1 MRTTICAIPGDGIGR
16 EVVPAAVAVLR
27 AAVPDLE
34 VAWAEAGYE
43 TWSRTGE
50 ALPAHAQHLATS
62 AAATLFGAV
71 SSPLQ
76 PTPGYQSA
84 ILLLR
89 RRLDL
94 YACVRPVRSLTP
106 GPSPAM
112 EGGEIGHR
120 RAVSPPRHDERAGPA
135 VDPRAEQ
142 RGRRAALAAGE
153 GSPVDLIVVREN
165 TEGLYGGGE
174 ESDGERAVA
183 RRVVTRV
190 ASLRIA
196 RLAFDTARRLGRKRV
211 TIVHKATVLPQTCG
225 LFRAT
230 AFEVAR
236 GYPEIAVDE
245 MLVDNAALRLAAHPE
260 DIDIVVT
267 TNLFGDIL
275 SDVASMHGGGLG
287 LAPSANIGDRAA
299 VFEPVHGSA
308 PDIAGRGIANPLAA
322 ILAGAMLLDHIGAR
336 DAARA
341 VRSAVAA
348 TIASPVR
355 TPDLGGAATTQE
367 VTRAVIAALTHPLT
381 WRPSLP
387 PHGEGLT
394 RVDFLCGGAPG
405 DAAHTST
412 QEVTRR
418 ATPSDPPS
426 RVTNLPLKGGEGRMA
441 APSLSPLSGAGRAGP
456 NAGPRVESAG
466 YLREAC
472 P

>member
-308 PDIAGRGIANPLAA
+308 PDIA
-322 ILAGAMLLDHIGAR
+322 
-336 DAARA
+336 
-341 VRSAVAA
+341 
-348 TIASPVR
+348 ASP
-355 TPDLGGAATTQE
+355 
-367 VTRAVIAALTHPLT
+367 TR
-381 WRPSLP
+381 LP
-387 PHGEGLT
+387 PSW
-394 RVDFLCGGAPG
+394 PG
-405 DAAHTST
+405 RCCST
-412 QEVTRR
+412 ISAR
-418 ATPSDPPS
+418 ATPPARFAPLSPPPS
-426 RVTNLPLKGGEGRMA
+426 PALSAPPTWAARPRLRRSRGPSSPRSHIPSPGAPLFLHMERGLQG
-441 APSLSPLSGAGRAGP
+441 
-456 NAGPRVESAG
+456 
-466 YLREAC
+466 
-472 P
+472 